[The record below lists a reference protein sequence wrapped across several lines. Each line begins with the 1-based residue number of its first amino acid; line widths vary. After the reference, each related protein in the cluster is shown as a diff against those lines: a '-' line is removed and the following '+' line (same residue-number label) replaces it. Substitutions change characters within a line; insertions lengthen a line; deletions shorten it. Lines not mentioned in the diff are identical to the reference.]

1 MKTVAVSQLK
11 ATLSQQLAMVKA
23 GEEIIVTEHGRPVA
37 RLTSVRGREQSI
49 PSHLLALERAGL
61 ARLGSGAIPEE
72 FWTDVRPKDRTG
84 SARTVLQKEREDGR

>member
-37 RLTSVRGREQSI
+37 RLISIKGRDQAI
-49 PSHLLALERAGL
+49 PAHLLALERAGL
-61 ARLGSGAIPEE
+61 ARLGTGIIPKD
-72 FWTDVRPKDRTG
+72 FWARERPKDMSE
-84 SARTVLQKEREDGR
+84 SARSALQQEREEGR